1 MQPRRNTF
9 ERIFV
14 NRAIRAPQVRVVDEQ
29 GQQLGVMDL
38 EEALAKASGQNLDLV
53 QVTHKVNPPVCR
65 ITDYGK
71 FLYWEKKKKKLSKPQ
86 SGGEIKSVRLRL
98 GISGHDIET
107 RANQAEKFLKKGH
120 MVRVDMY
127 LRGREKAMEAFAKD
141 KMYKFLEGVAK
152 FIPYKIE
159 REVRKEPKGLS
170 MLISKGV
177 IKTEGVK
184 TETQNNYG
192 DQVQDQK
199 IDNQAV

>member
-1 MQPRRNTF
+1 M
-9 ERIFV
+9 
-14 NRAIRAPQVRVVDEQ
+14 RVVNEQ

-86 SGGEIKSVRLRL
+86 SGGEIKSVRLKL
-98 GISGHDIET
+98 GISSHDIEI

-120 MVRVDMY
+120 MVRVDMN

-141 KMYKFLEGVAK
+141 KMFKFLEDVAK
-152 FIPYKIE
+152 SIPYKIE

-177 IKTEGVK
+177 ARTEK
-184 TETQNNYG
+184 PAITDPPHTNPSDE
-192 DQVQDQK
+192 
-199 IDNQAV
+199 